1 MLRRRPA
8 SQPHGSLEGR
18 LSLVLSI
25 VFGAIIAAAL
35 ALATYGYRYAR
46 NASERATVSLTEG
59 NRQIAQALINNV
71 QDRID
76 TLDLELFRA
85 VEWTDISPPLPET
98 LPLPRGVQSVVV
110 LDRHLRI
117 RALYPPPDPKKKA
130 REWERWQGQVRGL
143 EWSSLQPWTPSAAGN
158 FRHLHQLFDGR
169 SVLIAY
175 AAKESL
181 AGEPYYVAARLD
193 LGLITDAWIPSEIQD
208 LASDRRIVVLDEMAR
223 PIVGQVFG
231 ARDARF
237 VYEASFG
244 KTLYAWRVQM
254 LPRNVEDLQAQA
266 KTERLLGVLLVPL
279 ATAIIAVGLAI
290 VYLVV
295 AAERRASRLKSDF
308 IANVSHELK
317 TPLSLI
323 RMFGELLS
331 TGKHKDAASARDY
344 AEIITREAD
353 RLSHLID
360 NVLDFARLERGKA
373 SYHFAE
379 GAVADV
385 VARVLDVTRYRLEKE
400 RIRLVT
406 EIEPGLPL
414 VRMDENALTLVL
426 LNLID
431 NAVKHGVTPGVGG
444 EIKVVLAR
452 NPGGVALSV
461 KDQGPGIPPD
471 EQAAIFERFYR
482 ARGARDRNV
491 RGSGIGLALAK
502 AIAEAHGGRVVVE
515 SVQGQGATFTV
526 VLPAAPILTPLP
538 ITTEEAEHAAAQ
550 AADQARMGRAAARA
564 AQARGSEARGAG
576 SS

>member
-1 MLRRRPA
+1 
-8 SQPHGSLEGR
+8 
-18 LSLVLSI
+18 
-25 VFGAIIAAAL
+25 
-35 ALATYGYRYAR
+35 
-46 NASERATVSLTEG
+46 
-59 NRQIAQALINNV
+59 
-71 QDRID
+71 
-76 TLDLELFRA
+76 
-85 VEWTDISPPLPET
+85 
-98 LPLPRGVQSVVV
+98 
-110 LDRHLRI
+110 
-117 RALYPPPDPKKKA
+117 
-130 REWERWQGQVRGL
+130 
-143 EWSSLQPWTPSAAGN
+143 
-158 FRHLHQLFDGR
+158 
-169 SVLIAY
+169 
-175 AAKESL
+175 
-181 AGEPYYVAARLD
+181 
-193 LGLITDAWIPSEIQD
+193 
-208 LASDRRIVVLDEMAR
+208 
-223 PIVGQVFG
+223 
-231 ARDARF
+231 
-237 VYEASFG
+237 
-244 KTLYAWRVQM
+244 
-254 LPRNVEDLQAQA
+254 
-266 KTERLLGVLLVPL
+266 
-279 ATAIIAVGLAI
+279 
-290 VYLVV
+290 
-295 AAERRASRLKSDF
+295 
-308 IANVSHELK
+308 
-317 TPLSLI
+317 
-323 RMFGELLS
+323 MFGELLS

-461 KDQGPGIPPD
+461 KDQGPGIPAD

-538 ITTEEAEHAAAQ
+538 ITTEDAEHAETQ
-550 AADQARMGRAAARA
+550 TADKARLARAAIRA
-564 AQARGSEARGAG
+564 AQARGSQARGAG